1 MAIFEIKNLNFT
13 YARAK
18 CKAIDNLSLKI
29 EAGSFCVICGKS
41 GSGKSTLIRLLKKE
55 VSPQGELSGEI
66 LYNNIPLNSISDRV
80 SVTDIGF
87 VHQDVNSGL
96 VCDKVWKE
104 LAFGLG
110 NLGYNDDYIGAKVA
124 EISEYFGISKWCNKK
139 ISELSG
145 GSKQIVSLA
154 SVMTMN
160 PKVLLLDE
168 PTSML
173 DPIAKKNFINL
184 LNRINKELGITII
197 MIEHN
202 LENVFDIANNIV
214 VLDSGKLIANCT
226 PYCLSKALMGYDCLK
241 YIGLPEFAEIYA
253 QFGNDI
259 MPNTI
264 ESKKAWLK
272 SVIGDNAQNTANET
286 LNNDCES
293 QSVLT
298 AENLYFRYDKKGE
311 DIVKGASLKLN
322 KGEIICLLGGNG
334 GGKTTFIN
342 LLNGIFKAYSG
353 KVKIEKNCK
362 VATLPQNAKGLFVE
376 SSVENE
382 LNVFAKLLKIDKDKV
397 QSLLEKFDLIGI
409 RELHPYDI
417 SGGEVQRLALAK
429 LFLVNPD
436 ILSLDEP
443 TQGMDMASKEYLKNL
458 LLENKLQGKSVIV
471 VTHDLRFASMIADKV
486 GMFFDGKIVALNS
499 ASKFFENNNIY
510 TTESS
515 YLTRDFEKGLYSVEK
530 IVSRIKNNL
539 C

>member
-29 EAGSFCVICGKS
+29 EVGSFCVICGKS
-41 GSGKSTLIRLLKKE
+41 GSGKSTLIRLLKNE
-55 VSPQGELSGEI
+55 VAPQGELSGEI
-66 LYNNIPLNSISDRV
+66 LYDNIPLKCISDRV

-87 VHQDVNSGL
+87 VHQDVDSGL

-110 NLGYNDDYIGAKVA
+110 NLGYNDDYIGARIA
-124 EISEYFGISKWCNKK
+124 EISEYFGISKWYNKK

-160 PKVLLLDE
+160 PKILLLDE

-173 DPIAKKNFINL
+173 DPISKKNFINL

-197 MIEHN
+197 MVEHN
-202 LENVFDIANNIV
+202 LESVFDIASNII

-226 PYCLSKALMGYDCLK
+226 PYCLPKSLVEYDCLK
-241 YIGLPEFAEIYA
+241 YIDLPEFAEVYTL
-253 QFGNDI
+253 FGNEK

-264 ESKKAWLK
+264 ENKRAWLK
-272 SVIGDNAQNTANET
+272 SVIGDSNQNLIEKVDNNFNNE
-286 LNNDCES
+286 N
-293 QSVLT
+293 VLT

-311 DIVKGASLKLN
+311 DIVKGASIKLN

-353 KVKIEKNCK
+353 KVKIDKNCK

-382 LNVFAKLLKIDKDKV
+382 LSVFAKLLKIDKDKV

-409 RELHPYDI
+409 REQHPYDI

-436 ILSLDEP
+436 ILILDEP
-443 TQGMDMASKEYLKNL
+443 TQCMDMLSKEYLINL
-458 LLENKLQGKSVIV
+458 LLQSKIQGKSVIV
-471 VTHDLRFASMIADKV
+471 VTHDLRFTSMIADKV
-486 GMFFDGKIVALNS
+486 GMFFDGKIVALDS
-499 ASKFFENNNIY
+499 ASNFFESNNIY

-530 IVSRIKNNL
+530 IINRIKNNL

>member
-41 GSGKSTLIRLLKKE
+41 GSGKSTLIRLLKNE
-55 VSPQGELSGEI
+55 VAPQGELSGEI
-66 LYNNIPLNSISDRV
+66 LYDNIPLKCISDRV

-87 VHQDVNSGL
+87 VHQDVDSGL

-110 NLGYNDDYIGAKVA
+110 NLGYNDDYIGARIA
-124 EISEYFGISKWCNKK
+124 EISEYFGISKWYNKK

-173 DPIAKKNFINL
+173 DPISKKNFINL

-197 MIEHN
+197 MVEHN
-202 LENVFDIANNIV
+202 LESVFDIASNII

-226 PYCLSKALMGYDCLK
+226 PYCLPKSLVEYDCLK
-241 YIGLPEFAEIYA
+241 YIGLPEFAEVYTL
-253 QFGNDI
+253 FGNEK

-264 ESKKAWLK
+264 ENKRAWLK
-272 SVIGDNAQNTANET
+272 SVIGDSNQNLIKKVDNNFNNE
-286 LNNDCES
+286 N
-293 QSVLT
+293 VLT

-311 DIVKGASLKLN
+311 DIVKGASIKLN

-353 KVKIEKNCK
+353 KVKIDKNCK

-382 LNVFAKLLKIDKDKV
+382 LSVFAKLLKIDKDKV

-409 RELHPYDI
+409 REQHPYDI

-436 ILSLDEP
+436 ILILDEP
-443 TQGMDMASKEYLKNL
+443 TQCMDMLSKEYLINL
-458 LLENKLQGKSVIV
+458 LLQSKIQGKSVIV
-471 VTHDLRFASMIADKV
+471 VTHDLRFTSMIADKV
-486 GMFFDGKIVALNS
+486 GMFFDGKIVALDS
-499 ASKFFENNNIY
+499 ASNFFESNNIY

-530 IVSRIKNNL
+530 IINRIKNNL

>member
-29 EAGSFCVICGKS
+29 EVGSFCVICGKS
-41 GSGKSTLIRLLKKE
+41 GSGKSTLIRLLKNE
-55 VSPQGELSGEI
+55 VAPQGELSGEI
-66 LYNNIPLNSISDRV
+66 LYDNIPLKCISDRV

-87 VHQDVNSGL
+87 VHQDVDSGL

-110 NLGYNDDYIGAKVA
+110 NLGYNDDYIGARIA
-124 EISEYFGISKWCNKK
+124 EISEYFGISKWYNKK

-173 DPIAKKNFINL
+173 DPISKKNFINL

-197 MIEHN
+197 MVEHN
-202 LENVFDIANNIV
+202 LESVFDIASNII

-226 PYCLSKALMGYDCLK
+226 PYCLPKSLVEYDCLK
-241 YIGLPEFAEIYA
+241 YIGLPEFAEVYT
-253 QFGNDI
+253 QFGNDN

-264 ESKKAWLK
+264 ENKRAWLK
-272 SVIGDNAQNTANET
+272 SVIGDSNQNLIKKVDNNFNNE
-286 LNNDCES
+286 N
-293 QSVLT
+293 VLT
-298 AENLYFRYDKKGE
+298 AENLYFRYDKKGG
-311 DIVKGASLKLN
+311 DIVKGASIKLN

-353 KVKIEKNCK
+353 KVKIDKNCK

-382 LNVFAKLLKIDKDKV
+382 LSVFAKLLKIDKDKV

-429 LFLVNPD
+429 LFLANPD
-436 ILSLDEP
+436 ILILDEP
-443 TQGMDMASKEYLKNL
+443 TQCMDMLSKEYLINL
-458 LLENKLQGKSVIV
+458 LLQSKIQGKSVIV
-471 VTHDLRFASMIADKV
+471 VTHDLRFTSMIADKV
-486 GMFFDGKIVALNS
+486 GMFFDGKIVALDS
-499 ASKFFENNNIY
+499 ASNFFESNNMY

-530 IVSRIKNNL
+530 IINRIKNNL

>member
-41 GSGKSTLIRLLKKE
+41 GSGKSTLIRLLKNE
-55 VSPQGELSGEI
+55 VAPQGELSGEI
-66 LYNNIPLNSISDRV
+66 LYDNIPLKCISDRV

-87 VHQDVNSGL
+87 VHQDVDSGL

-110 NLGYNDDYIGAKVA
+110 NLGYNDDYIGARIA
-124 EISEYFGISKWCNKK
+124 EISEYFGISKWYNKK

-173 DPIAKKNFINL
+173 DPISKKNFINL

-197 MIEHN
+197 MVEHN
-202 LENVFDIANNIV
+202 LESVFDIASNII

-226 PYCLSKALMGYDCLK
+226 PYCLPKSLVEYDCLK
-241 YIGLPEFAEIYA
+241 YIGLPEFAEVYTL
-253 QFGNDI
+253 FGNEK

-264 ESKKAWLK
+264 ENKRAWLK
-272 SVIGDNAQNTANET
+272 SVIGDSNQNLIEKVDNNFNNE
-286 LNNDCES
+286 N
-293 QSVLT
+293 VLT

-311 DIVKGASLKLN
+311 DIVKGASIKLN

-353 KVKIEKNCK
+353 KVKIDKNCK

-382 LNVFAKLLKIDKDKV
+382 LSVFAKLLKIDKDKV

-409 RELHPYDI
+409 REQHPYDI

-436 ILSLDEP
+436 ILILDEP
-443 TQGMDMASKEYLKNL
+443 TQCMDMLSKEYLINL
-458 LLENKLQGKSVIV
+458 LLQSKIQGKSVIV
-471 VTHDLRFASMIADKV
+471 VTHDLRFTSMIADKV
-486 GMFFDGKIVALNS
+486 GMFFDGKIVALDS
-499 ASKFFENNNIY
+499 ASNFFESNNIY

-530 IVSRIKNNL
+530 IINRIKNNL

>member
-41 GSGKSTLIRLLKKE
+41 GSGKSTLIRLLKNE
-55 VSPQGELSGEI
+55 VAPQGELSGEI
-66 LYNNIPLNSISDRV
+66 LYDNIPLKCISDRV

-87 VHQDVNSGL
+87 VHQDVDSGL

-110 NLGYNDDYIGAKVA
+110 NLGYNDDYIGARIA
-124 EISEYFGISKWCNKK
+124 EISEYFGISKWYNKK

-173 DPIAKKNFINL
+173 DPISKKNFINL

-197 MIEHN
+197 MVEHN
-202 LENVFDIANNIV
+202 LESVFDIASNII

-226 PYCLSKALMGYDCLK
+226 PYCLPKSLVEYDCLK
-241 YIGLPEFAEIYA
+241 YIGLPEFAEVYTL
-253 QFGNDI
+253 FGNEK

-264 ESKKAWLK
+264 ENKRAWLK
-272 SVIGDNAQNTANET
+272 SVIGDSNQNLIKKVDNNFNNE
-286 LNNDCES
+286 N
-293 QSVLT
+293 VLT

-311 DIVKGASLKLN
+311 DIVKGASIKLN

-334 GGKTTFIN
+334 GGKSTFIN

-353 KVKIEKNCK
+353 KVKIDKNCK

-382 LNVFAKLLKIDKDKV
+382 LSVFAKLLKIDKDKV

-409 RELHPYDI
+409 REQHPYDI

-436 ILSLDEP
+436 ILILDEP
-443 TQGMDMASKEYLKNL
+443 TQCMDMLSKEYLINL
-458 LLENKLQGKSVIV
+458 LLQSKIQGKSVIV
-471 VTHDLRFASMIADKV
+471 VTHDLRFTSMIADKV
-486 GMFFDGKIVALNS
+486 GMFFDGKIVALDS
-499 ASKFFENNNIY
+499 ASNFFESNNIY

-530 IVSRIKNNL
+530 IINRIKNNL

>member
-41 GSGKSTLIRLLKKE
+41 GSGKSTLIRLLKNE
-55 VSPQGELSGEI
+55 VAPQGELSGEI
-66 LYNNIPLNSISDRV
+66 LYDNIPLKCISDRV

-87 VHQDVNSGL
+87 VHQDVDSGL

-110 NLGYNDDYIGAKVA
+110 NLGYNDDYIGARIA
-124 EISEYFGISKWCNKK
+124 EISEYFGISKWYNKK

-173 DPIAKKNFINL
+173 APISKKNFINL

-197 MIEHN
+197 MVEHN
-202 LENVFDIANNIV
+202 LESVFDIASNII

-226 PYCLSKALMGYDCLK
+226 PYCLPKSLVEYDCLK
-241 YIGLPEFAEIYA
+241 YIGLPEFAEVYTL
-253 QFGNDI
+253 FGNEK

-264 ESKKAWLK
+264 ENKRAWLK
-272 SVIGDNAQNTANET
+272 SVIGDSNQNLIKKVDSNFNNE
-286 LNNDCES
+286 N
-293 QSVLT
+293 VLT

-311 DIVKGASLKLN
+311 DIVKGASIKLN

-353 KVKIEKNCK
+353 KVKIDKNCK

-382 LNVFAKLLKIDKDKV
+382 LSVFAKLLKIDKDKV

-436 ILSLDEP
+436 ILILDEP
-443 TQGMDMASKEYLKNL
+443 TQCMDMLSKEYLINL
-458 LLENKLQGKSVIV
+458 LLQSKIQGKSVIV
-471 VTHDLRFASMIADKV
+471 VTHDLRFTSMIADKV
-486 GMFFDGKIVALNS
+486 GMFFDGKIVALDS
-499 ASKFFENNNIY
+499 ASNFFESNNIY

-530 IVSRIKNNL
+530 IINRIKNNL

>member
-18 CKAIDNLSLKI
+18 CKAIDNLSLEI

-41 GSGKSTLIRLLKKE
+41 GSGKSTLIRLLKNE
-55 VSPQGELSGEI
+55 VAPQGELSGEI
-66 LYNNIPLNSISDRV
+66 LYDNIPLKCISDRV

-87 VHQDVNSGL
+87 VHQDVDSGL

-110 NLGYNDDYIGAKVA
+110 NLGYNDDYIGARIA
-124 EISEYFGISKWCNKK
+124 EISEYFGISKWYNKK

-173 DPIAKKNFINL
+173 DPISKKNFINL

-197 MIEHN
+197 MVEHN
-202 LENVFDIANNIV
+202 LESVFDIASNII

-226 PYCLSKALMGYDCLK
+226 PYCLPKSLVEYDCLK
-241 YIGLPEFAEIYA
+241 YIGLPEFAEVYTL
-253 QFGNDI
+253 FGNEK

-264 ESKKAWLK
+264 ENKRAWLK
-272 SVIGDNAQNTANET
+272 SVIGDSNQNLIKKVDNNFNNE
-286 LNNDCES
+286 N
-293 QSVLT
+293 VLT

-311 DIVKGASLKLN
+311 DIVKGASIKLN

-353 KVKIEKNCK
+353 KVKIDKNCK
-362 VATLPQNAKGLFVE
+362 VATLPQNAKSLFVE

-382 LNVFAKLLKIDKDKV
+382 LSVFAKLLKIDKDKV

-409 RELHPYDI
+409 REQHPYDI

-436 ILSLDEP
+436 ILILDEP
-443 TQGMDMASKEYLKNL
+443 TQCMDMLSKEYLINL
-458 LLENKLQGKSVIV
+458 LLQSKIQGKSVIV
-471 VTHDLRFASMIADKV
+471 VTHDLRFTSMIADKV
-486 GMFFDGKIVALNS
+486 GMFFDGKIVALDS
-499 ASKFFENNNIY
+499 ASNFFESNNMY

-530 IVSRIKNNL
+530 IINRIKNNL

>member
-41 GSGKSTLIRLLKKE
+41 GSGKSTLIRLLKNE
-55 VSPQGELSGEI
+55 VAPQGELSGEI
-66 LYNNIPLNSISDRV
+66 LYDNIPLKCISDRV

-87 VHQDVNSGL
+87 VHQDVDSGL

-110 NLGYNDDYIGAKVA
+110 NLGYNDDYIGARIA
-124 EISEYFGISKWCNKK
+124 EISEYFGISKWYNKK

-173 DPIAKKNFINL
+173 DPISKKNFINL

-197 MIEHN
+197 MVEHN
-202 LENVFDIANNIV
+202 LESVFDIASNII

-226 PYCLSKALMGYDCLK
+226 PYCLPKSLVEYDCLK
-241 YIGLPEFAEIYA
+241 YIGLPEFAEVYTL
-253 QFGNDI
+253 FGNEK

-264 ESKKAWLK
+264 ENKRAWLK
-272 SVIGDNAQNTANET
+272 SVIGDSNQNLIKKVDNNFNNE
-286 LNNDCES
+286 N
-293 QSVLT
+293 VLT

-311 DIVKGASLKLN
+311 DIVKGASIKLN

-353 KVKIEKNCK
+353 KVKIDKNCK

-382 LNVFAKLLKIDKDKV
+382 LSVFAKLLKIDKDKV

-409 RELHPYDI
+409 REQHPYDI

-436 ILSLDEP
+436 ILILDEP
-443 TQGMDMASKEYLKNL
+443 TQCMDMLSKEYLINL
-458 LLENKLQGKSVIV
+458 LLQSKIQGKSVIV
-471 VTHDLRFASMIADKV
+471 VTHDLRFTSMIADKV
-486 GMFFDGKIVALNS
+486 GMFFDGKIVALDS
-499 ASKFFENNNIY
+499 ASNFFESNNMY

-530 IVSRIKNNL
+530 IINRIKNNL